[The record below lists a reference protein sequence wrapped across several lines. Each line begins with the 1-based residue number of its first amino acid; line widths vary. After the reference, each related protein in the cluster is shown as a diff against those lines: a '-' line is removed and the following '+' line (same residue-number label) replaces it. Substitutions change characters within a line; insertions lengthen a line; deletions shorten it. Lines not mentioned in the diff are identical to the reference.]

1 MREKSSTGP
10 LAKGLSISVFS
21 HGRGRK
27 AAALPECP
35 VKSKYPV
42 HALRLIRTITRP
54 CRILVWDRRRF
65 LGYLR
70 PLPHAVCGGQA
81 VDSARPGGGGGFAG
95 RSRAGAGGAG
105 PQPMGAAAAARRGGR
120 GGRSDGVA
128 AACGGGTAGRARALR
143 GAARGRRNQR
153 IRSQSLG

>member
-35 VKSKYPV
+35 VNSKYPV
-42 HALRLIRTITRP
+42 HAFRLIRTITRP

-65 LGYLR
+65 LGYFR
-70 PLPHAVCGGQA
+70 PLPHHVGRGQA
-81 VDSARPGGGGGFAG
+81 VDSVRPGRGGGFVG
-95 RSRAGAGGAG
+95 GVGAGAGDVGA
-105 PQPMGAAAAARRGGR
+105 QPMGAAAAAGGGGR
-120 GGRSDGVA
+120 GSRSDGEI
-128 AACGGGTAGRARALR
+128 GRAHV
-143 GAARGRRNQR
+143 
-153 IRSQSLG
+153 